1 MWAAVMPADLGLST
15 GLEVCRLEVERQRDL
30 RRRSLVWSF
39 GPVML
44 ATATFV
50 LALTLVP
57 QVVRGII
64 PKGVPF
70 LTVLVLSI
78 VSFFVI
84 RSREQRELG
93 ELKDLEMENRS

>member
-1 MWAAVMPADLGLST
+1 
-15 GLEVCRLEVERQRDL
+15 
-30 RRRSLVWSF
+30 
-39 GPVML
+39 ML

-57 QVVRGII
+57 QVARGII

-78 VSFFVI
+78 VSF
-84 RSREQRELG
+84 L
-93 ELKDLEMENRS
+93 